1 MSSES
6 NTDGIALLATA
17 SRFADLN
24 PSVLK
29 LRSGPTKSQL
39 ACGKPMDVTES
50 TVEILSSVAAGIR
63 DPADVSPIKLGVSFR
78 SVAETVKV
86 FLSALVVHNNAVATL
101 SKKTA

>member
-29 LRSGPTKSQL
+29 PKSGLTKSQL
-39 ACGKPMDVTES
+39 ACGKPMDVTKS
-50 TVEILSSVAAGIR
+50 IVEILSSVAAGTKV
-63 DPADVSPIKLGVSFR
+63 PADVSPIKLGVSFR
-78 SVAETVKV
+78 SVAETVKA
-86 FLSALVVHNNAVATL
+86 FLSALVVHNNAVAIL